1 MADESIAV
9 CSLPNLINDLMG
21 SDRFLPDRE
30 AYVADRTEELREL
43 NEQGREMSQR
53 LSTMTPED
61 PGAQELFESVQRLRE
76 QIARKQAENAALVE
90 TFTATQLSECNDLV
104 RSSARAVAE
113 DLGYAFV
120 IASADP
126 DEDLSKQSVEVLL
139 RQLTSRP
146 VIMFPEDND
155 ITSDVR
161 DDLKLE

>member
-1 MADESIAV
+1 MNRTQSLLLTAAVAMSAFALLRPQASTAHASLMADESIAV

-104 RSSARAVAE
+104 RSSARAVE
-113 DLGYAFV
+113 
-120 IASADP
+120 SADR
-126 DEDLSKQSVEVLL
+126 KSVV
-139 RQLTSRP
+139 
-146 VIMFPEDND
+146 
-155 ITSDVR
+155 
-161 DDLKLE
+161 